1 VKTRRVVAVVLVVF
15 AAILA
20 PLALTG
26 YWLHERILSTDGYV
40 DTVAPLADNPE
51 ITDAV
56 ATRVVDSLF
65 ERARVEERI
74 SGALPGPIDALG
86 NRITDSL
93 RNLATSQTERVLE
106 SDAFQ
111 RLWEQVNR
119 LAHEQV
125 VAMFTGE
132 GDTVSIDEDRI
143 VLDLGVV
150 ADKVRQEL
158 VDRGVGILDRV
169 RVPDDTA
176 TITLFQSDDVPRFQ
190 SLFRVLNDLSVALPI
205 AFVVVVGAA
214 VAVSV
219 RRRRTLVQL
228 GLAVAGAMALLLIL
242 IHLFENEYVAQ
253 VNERDLDEPAARAVF
268 ETLVSALR
276 DWSWFVLVAG
286 VVVAVVAFAADPR
299 KLEWV
304 RRRVRGRASATSEPA
319 ALEH

>member
-1 VKTRRVVAVVLVVF
+1 VKTRRVVAVVLVVL

-20 PLALTG
+20 PLAVTG
-26 YWLHERILSTDGYV
+26 YWLHDRILTTDGYV
-40 DTVAPLADNPE
+40 DTVAPLADDPE

-56 ATRVVDSLF
+56 ATRIVDTIF
-65 ERARVEERI
+65 ERAKVQDRI
-74 SGALPGPIDALG
+74 TGALPGPVDALG
-86 NRITDSL
+86 GTLTSSL
-93 RNLATSQTERVLE
+93 RNVATNQTERFLE

-111 RLWEQVNR
+111 RLWEQTNR

-132 GDTVSIDEDRI
+132 GDTVSIDEDQI

-169 RVPDDTA
+169 RIPDDTA
-176 TITLFQSDDVPRFQ
+176 TIVLFQSDDVPRLQ
-190 SLFRVLNDLSVALPI
+190 SLFRVLNDLSIALPI
-205 AFVVVVGAA
+205 AFVLVVAAA

-219 RRRRTLVQL
+219 RRRRTLIQL
-228 GLAVAGAMALLLIL
+228 GIAVAATMALLLIV
-242 IHLFENEYVAQ
+242 IHFFENEYVDQ
-253 VNERDLDEPAARAVF
+253 VNERDLDETAARAVF

-276 DWSWFVLVAG
+276 DWSWFVLVLSL
-286 VVVAVVAFAADPR
+286 VVAVVAFVSDPR

-304 RRRVRGRASATSEPA
+304 TRRVRGRSSATSEPA